1 MYYFKNSLYAYV
13 KLDWWVMTIISLLL
27 PSYKLIELGPW
38 IFEAKLHYY
47 TIQINLSPFNPYN
60 TKYPKAKPCLM
71 YHHHHFRFSPWMP
84 NPTRTS
90 LDTLQLFILPYGGI
104 ISFPMILVLRQVH
117 IHLFLILPFRFSFTY
132 LMSDLHVFNIYF
144 GITLLVMNQI
154 FGKKNFMIIY
164 LS

>member
-1 MYYFKNSLYAYV
+1 MS
-13 KLDWWVMTIISLLL
+13 WVLEYSKQSYTTT
-27 PSYKLIELGPW
+27 PSKSTLI
-38 IFEAKLHYY
+38 
-47 TIQINLSPFNPYN
+47 SPFNPYN

-117 IHLFLILPFRFSFTY
+117 IHLCLILPFRFSFIY